1 MGFIDLHLHSTCS
14 DGLLTPEELVAAACQ
29 AKLTTIALCDHDTV
43 SGVAALQQ
51 SAAATGIS
59 IITGVELSVAF
70 RDHEDIHLL
79 GYGIDIS
86 NAELLNNLH
95 AFAVRRANRNR
106 EIIAVIN
113 TRLSQEGKTPLEV
126 AEVEALADGVI
137 GRPHIGRA
145 LLARGY
151 VRDMQHA
158 FDQYLVPCNVPKFY
172 WPMDEAL
179 SAIRRAGG
187 VAVLAHPTTISQD
200 LLLLN
205 DLITELQMLGLDGIE
220 IYNSLASEADMLF
233 LQGLARRLD
242 LLVTAGSDFH
252 GTSAEDQIGKGR
264 WGIRFSDALLPPL
277 MSLAAKRAKARQA
290 A

>member
-14 DGLLTPEELVAAACQ
+14 DGLLTPEQLVAAAYQ

-43 SGVAALQQ
+43 NGVALLQQ
-51 SAAATGIS
+51 AAASTGIS
-59 IITGVELSVAF
+59 VIPGVELSVAF

-79 GYGIDIS
+79 GYGIDIN
-86 NAELLNNLH
+86 NAELLDNLH
-95 AFAVRRANRNR
+95 TFALRRTNRNR

-113 TRLSQEGKTPLEV
+113 TKLSQEGKAPLEV
-126 AEVEALADGVI
+126 AEVEYLADGVI

-172 WPMDEAL
+172 WPMEEAL

-187 VAVLAHPTTISQD
+187 VAVLAHPTTISLDHQ
-200 LLLLN
+200 LLA
-205 DLITELQMLGLDGIE
+205 DLITRLQALGLDGIE

-233 LQGLARRLD
+233 LQGLARRLN

-264 WGIRFSDALLPPL
+264 GGIRFSDALLPPL
-277 MSLAAKRAKARQA
+277 LTLAAQRTTARQSA
-290 A
+290 

>member
-14 DGLLTPEELVAAACQ
+14 DGLFTPEQLVAAACK

-43 SGVAALQQ
+43 SGVTQLQQ
-51 SAAATGIS
+51 AASSTGINV
-59 IITGVELSVAF
+59 IPGVELSVAF
-70 RDHEDIHLL
+70 HDHEDIHLL
-79 GYGIDIS
+79 GYGIDTGNI
-86 NAELLNNLH
+86 ELLDQLD
-95 AFAVRRANRNR
+95 AFAARRANRNR

-113 TRLSQEGKTPLEV
+113 IKLNQEGKAPLEV

-145 LLARGY
+145 LLSRGY

-172 WPMDEAL
+172 WPMAEAL

-187 VAVLAHPTTISQD
+187 VAVLAHPTTISLDHRLLAD
-200 LLLLN
+200 LLS
-205 DLITELQMLGLDGIE
+205 ELQTLGLDGIE
-220 IYNSLASEADMLF
+220 IYNNLASEADMIF
-233 LQGLARRLD
+233 LQGLARRLN

-252 GTSAEDQIGKGR
+252 GSTTDEQIGKGR
-264 WGIRFSDALLPPL
+264 GGMGF
-277 MSLAAKRAKARQA
+277 
-290 A
+290 